1 MSFNIRWVVSS
12 KLNQWC
18 WRWHVIAGL
27 CSLPFIMLLTIT
39 GILYLFKEDV
49 NHYLYGHMQHIEAAT
64 TSPLS
69 YQQQLKAVVE
79 ETSRP
84 IESVT
89 LPNDVSQAT
98 AFRLKGKGRTRHLIY
113 INPYTG
119 ELLGEYKQ
127 QDTLM
132 YKVRKLHGELL
143 LDTPGTLI
151 VELVAS
157 WFIVLLI
164 TGIVIWWPSH
174 RNIAGVL
181 TVRFNKSKRIMWRDL
196 HGVMSFWVA
205 LILLVI
211 IVGAM
216 PWTDIFG
223 ANLKQVQ
230 KITKTGYPKAWRSDK
245 GIKSIVSDTQLSLD
259 KVVAI
264 INQQQLEGTIEI
276 KLSATADGPIK
287 ITNRSFWLSDQKVIY
302 LDQYSGGVLTQLDWG
317 DVGILMDLRQV
328 FMRLHQ
334 GEYGR
339 ANWWILLIGCLIF
352 LVANIASIIAYLK
365 RKPTKRLGIPARP
378 ESFKVGIIVI
388 GLIALLAVVFP
399 MFGVSLLL
407 VVLIQGVLNAY
418 NPQDT

>member
-1 MSFNIRWVVSS
+1 MSFNIRWIVSS

-69 YQQQLKAVVE
+69 YQQQLEAVVE

-164 TGIVIWWPSH
+164 TGISLGALFLVPTFNNAILGMLINGS
-174 RNIAGVL
+174 IL
-181 TVRFNKSKRIMWRDL
+181 T
-196 HGVMSFWVA
+196 
-205 LILLVI
+205 
-211 IVGAM
+211 
-216 PWTDIFG
+216 
-223 ANLKQVQ
+223 
-230 KITKTGYPKAWRSDK
+230 
-245 GIKSIVSDTQLSLD
+245 
-259 KVVAI
+259 
-264 INQQQLEGTIEI
+264 
-276 KLSATADGPIK
+276 
-287 ITNRSFWLSDQKVIY
+287 
-302 LDQYSGGVLTQLDWG
+302 
-317 DVGILMDLRQV
+317 
-328 FMRLHQ
+328 
-334 GEYGR
+334 
-339 ANWWILLIGCLIF
+339 LIF
-352 LVANIASIIAYLK
+352 WTPII
-365 RKPTKRLGIPARP
+365 G
-378 ESFKVGIIVI
+378 FKISDDIN
-388 GLIALLAVVFP
+388 
-399 MFGVSLLL
+399 SLL
-407 VVLIQGVLNAY
+407 NMA
-418 NPQDT
+418 

>member
-1 MSFNIRWVVSS
+1 MSSREHVLVSS

-49 NHYLYGHMQHIEAAT
+49 NHYFYGHMQHIEAAT

-69 YQQQLKAVVE
+69 YQRQLETVVE
-79 ETSRP
+79 ATSRP
-84 IESVT
+84 IESIT
-89 LPNDVSQAT
+89 LSNYVSQAT
-98 AFRLKGKGRTRHLIY
+98 AFRLKGKGRSRHLIY

-143 LDTPGTLI
+143 LNTPGTLI

-181 TVRFNKSKRIMWRDL
+181 AVRFNRSKRIMWRDL

-205 LILLVI
+205 LILLVVI
-211 IVGAM
+211 AGAM

-245 GIKSIVSDTQLSLD
+245 GIKSIVSDTPLPLD
-259 KVVAI
+259 KTVAI
-264 INQQQLEGTIEI
+264 VSQQQLKGIIEI
-276 KLSATADGPIK
+276 KLPAAADSPIK

-302 LDQYSGGVLTQLDWG
+302 LDQYTGQVLTQLDWT

-339 ANWWILLIGCLIF
+339 ANWWILLIGCSIF
-352 LVANIASIIAYLK
+352 LVANVASIVAYLK
-365 RKPTKRLGIPARP
+365 RKPTGRWGIPAKP
-378 ESFKVGIIVI
+378 ESFKVGGIVI

-399 MFGVSLLL
+399 MFGLSLLL
-407 VVLIQGVLNAY
+407 VILIQGVLSAY
-418 NPQDT
+418 TSQSA